1 MDIAQSLNSKT
12 RNQAKVN
19 FTKKNN
25 KLLFILFHVKN
36 NNNLSILVYKVA
48 NDNKTETNDNKTE
61 TEEDL
66 EELEDLSMMDEDLDE
81 DADDVPV
88 SKDGMFPS
96 KVTIHL
102 FSELR
107 AGLCAND

>member
-1 MDIAQSLNSKT
+1 
-12 RNQAKVN
+12 
-19 FTKKNN
+19 
-25 KLLFILFHVKN
+25 
-36 NNNLSILVYKVA
+36 
-48 NDNKTETNDNKTE
+48 
-61 TEEDL
+61 
-66 EELEDLSMMDEDLDE
+66 MMDEDLDE

-107 AGLCAND
+107 AGSCAND